1 MIEQIS
7 RYRLDELSRDQ
18 GFTFADHEQLD
29 HAIFL
34 DLEHYIYHKPLALG
48 IFGAAVREGDEL
60 VCTQYFLEDRKDLK
74 RLVTAARG
82 YLLSRRDEGYHQVV
96 AFAARN
102 DLMVLH
108 AMFDKFDI
116 DGDLHDLF
124 EVVDLQKVFQ
134 REFGAMVGLNALEEF
149 AGIRREGPAISGS
162 TIAKTFASIINDP
175 GYIHRMPVEK
185 RIRLLDYNREDV
197 VNLFFILANW
207 HRISREAVTRL
218 NQARADQRAR
228 EQTAPVE
235 APTNSDSD
243 TDPDREMGQ

>member
-7 RYRLDELSRDQ
+7 RYRLEDLSREQ
-18 GFTFADHEQLD
+18 GFTFADHERLD

-48 IFGAAVREGDEL
+48 IFGAAVREGEEL

-74 RLVTAARG
+74 RLVAAAQG
-82 YLLSRRDEGYHQVV
+82 YLMSRRDDGYDQIV
-96 AFAARN
+96 AFAAKN

-108 AMFDKFDI
+108 AMFDKFSI
-116 DGDLHDLF
+116 DFDLHEQF
-124 EVVDLQKVFQ
+124 AVIDLQKVFQ
-134 REFGAMVGLNALEEF
+134 REFGAMIGLNALEEF
-149 AGIRREGPAISGS
+149 AAIRREGPAISGS

-185 RIRLLDYNREDV
+185 RTRLLDYNREDV

-218 NQARADQRAR
+218 TLERADQRAR
-228 EQTAPVE
+228 AREQAAPPE
-235 APTNSDSD
+235 NPPGPS
-243 TDPDREMGQ
+243 PDNDQEMGK